1 MKTLYKSLFEIKLY
15 HEFYQTEKSGNNIFE
30 LANQL
35 DRLDF
40 LFKKFQS
47 FADHINDD
55 IDFLTPESQEDI
67 FKNNNLKLLPTYS
80 GCKILVAVRAKK
92 LPSGMTTYEP
102 INPLSDNLLIPI
114 LIYKKSSKFNEVSNA
129 KMNSFINA
137 YYLFSNDATLS
148 GNRNSPYLTADV
160 SDFDAAKTYEQGEI
174 AKFGSNDIRT
184 FYSDFSDTKTWKPI
198 AGQAYANENDR
209 LLVPPNFIYNFLNAN
224 NITNATFK
232 LKNSAGTLVQKI
244 MVKSVN
250 PMSKVQIV
258 WDPKLIRMLPD
269 DPYND
274 QLLYDLEVSNTTGY
288 SQNHKIVFYK
298 NESELRNSVGLILY
312 KVKSNINGFKII
324 DASGKLI
331 SRKNQFNIIDPPTPI
346 FEINIRSKSSFWRYV
361 NNKSKALKTGLFPD
375 LLNSTDGTLIS
386 KHPRPLTSNITLY
399 QNPDSSFLYLPN
411 PTSNSNCRI
420 ENNKI
425 YSEIMVPESDLFP
438 LEP

>member
-30 LANQL
+30 LANQT

-55 IDFLTPESQEDI
+55 IDFYAPDSKENI
-67 FKNNNLKLLPTYS
+67 FKDNRLKLLPTYS
-80 GCKILVAVRAKK
+80 GCKVLAEVRAKK

-102 INPLSDNLLIPI
+102 ITPLTDDLVIPI
-114 LIYKKSSKFNEVSNA
+114 LIHKKSSKLNEISSA
-129 KMNSFINA
+129 KMNSFMNA
-137 YYLFSNDATLS
+137 YYLFSNDAILS
-148 GNRNSPYLTADV
+148 GNRNAPYLTADV
-160 SDFDAAKTYEQGEI
+160 SDFDATINYEQGEL
-174 AKFGSNDIRT
+174 AKFGTNDIRA
-184 FYSDFSDTKTWKPI
+184 FYSDLSDTKTWKPI

-232 LKNSAGTLVQKI
+232 LKSSSGTLVQKI
-244 MVKSVN
+244 IVKSVN

-269 DPYND
+269 DLYND
-274 QLLYDLEVSNTTGY
+274 QLLYDLEVTNTTGY
-288 SQNHKIVFYK
+288 SQNHKLVFYK
-298 NESELRNSVGLILY
+298 NESELRNSIGLILL
-312 KVKSNINGFKII
+312 KVKSSINGFKII

-346 FEINIRSKSSFWRYV
+346 FEINFRSKSSFWRYV
-361 NNKSKALKTGLFPD
+361 NNKSKALKTGLFTD
-375 LLNSTDGTLIS
+375 LLNSTDGILIS
-386 KHPRPLTSNITLY
+386 KIPRPLTSNITLY
-399 QNPDSSFLYLPN
+399 QNLDSSFLYLPN
-411 PTSNSNCRI
+411 PSSNSNCRI

-425 YSEIMVPESDLFP
+425 YSDIMVPESDLFP